1 MIDIHCHLQD
11 KVFDNDRDKVI
22 ERARKAG
29 VKYIITSAINPE
41 EVDKALEIVRK
52 YEGYVKLTIG
62 HDPTLVSKD
71 VFEEQIRYV
80 TRSLKVIVGI
90 GEVGLDYW
98 YVRDHDLREL
108 QKKFF
113 IEWIEVARTYD
124 LPLVI
129 HSRSAGKYAIKVLL
143 ENKLYNA
150 VMHAYDGS
158 VGYAMEAAKYG
169 IKFSIPPSVTYSLQ
183 KQKLVKKLGL
193 EDLLLE
199 TDSPVLSP
207 VKGERNEPANIV
219 YSAKKI
225 AEIKNVDFEKVVE
238 VTTENALNV
247 FKRLRK

>member
-11 KVFDNDRDKVI
+11 EVFDNDRDEVVG
-22 ERARKAG
+22 RARKAG

-41 EVDKALEIVRK
+41 EVGKALEIVRK

-62 HDPTLVSKD
+62 HNPTLVSRD

-80 TRSLKVIVGI
+80 MRNINVIVGV

-98 YVRDHDLREL
+98 YIRDHELREL
-108 QKKFF
+108 QKKLF
-113 IEWIEVARTYD
+113 IEWIEIVKTYD

-143 ENKLYNA
+143 ENKFYNA
-150 VMHAYDGS
+150 VMHAYDGL

-169 IKFSIPPSVTYSLQ
+169 IKFSIPPSITYSLQ
-183 KQKLVKKLGL
+183 KQKLVKKLSL
-193 EDLLLE
+193 ENLLLE
-199 TDSPVLSP
+199 SDSPVLP
-207 VKGERNEPANIV
+207 PIKGERNEPANIV

-225 AEIKNVDFEKVVE
+225 AEIKNVGFEKVVE
-238 VTTENALNV
+238 VTTENTLDV